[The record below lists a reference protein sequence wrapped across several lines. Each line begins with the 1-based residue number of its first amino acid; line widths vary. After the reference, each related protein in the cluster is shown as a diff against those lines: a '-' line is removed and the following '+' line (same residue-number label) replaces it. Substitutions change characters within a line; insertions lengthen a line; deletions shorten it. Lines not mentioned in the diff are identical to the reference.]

1 MSLPKPA
8 EIWTKDFRPANA
20 PVQSLPEDR
29 PIRLVQWNIERGY
42 ELHKIIEELKQLDA
56 DAIALQE
63 IDIGCERS
71 GRVDTGVAI
80 AEALQ
85 LNYVFLCEFE
95 ELHSE
100 LRDARSQG
108 GGVHGNGI
116 LSKFNLTDCR
126 AIEHRS
132 LASNI
137 AAAAEQL
144 FSVAL
149 LTRRNPNPLL
159 PASPVDRPAC
169 CSSLLP
175 LSASFVSVADRLPR
189 VSSGSCAIPPPLS
202 DLCWANG
209 GP

>member
-1 MSLPKPA
+1 MSLPKPGD
-8 EIWTKDFRPANA
+8 IWTKDFRSADAAVRN
-20 PVQSLPEDR
+20 LPEDR

-42 ELHKIIEELKQLDA
+42 ELKKIIEELKQLDA
-56 DAIALQE
+56 DVIALQE

-71 GRVDTGVAI
+71 GSVDTGVAV

-100 LRDARSQG
+100 SRDPRSQG

-132 LASNI
+132 PASNI

-144 FSVAL
+144 ISVAL
-149 LTRRNPNPLL
+149 LTPRKPEPLL
-159 PASPVDRPAC
+159 PASPTEQPAGC
-169 CSSLLP
+169 CCFLLP
-175 LSASFVSVADRLPR
+175 ASEPGSLVAARLS
-189 VSSGSCAIPPPLS
+189 
-202 DLCWANG
+202 
-209 GP
+209 